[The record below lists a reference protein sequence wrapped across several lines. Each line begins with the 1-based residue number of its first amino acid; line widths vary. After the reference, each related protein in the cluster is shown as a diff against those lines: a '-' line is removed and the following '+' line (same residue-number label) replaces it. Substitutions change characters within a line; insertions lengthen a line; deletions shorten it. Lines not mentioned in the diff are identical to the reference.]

1 MIYYIDTNIFIRF
14 ITGDD
19 EKQSPPS
26 FEVIKKLSTGELE
39 ATTNEAV
46 IAEICYI
53 LSSKKL
59 PYHLTQ
65 EEIKDRLVPVLS
77 MRGLRIEHKRILFD
91 ALDIFTMSPGLNF
104 VDALNVAHMNDE
116 GIEPIISYDHHFDQ
130 IKHVNRQEPTKVL
143 DALHDSTQRNALV

>member
-1 MIYYIDTNIFIRF
+1 M
-14 ITGDD
+14 
-19 EKQSPPS
+19 QSPAS
-26 FEVIKKLSTGELE
+26 YEIIKKLSDGELE

-46 IAEICYI
+46 IAEICYV

-59 PYHLTQ
+59 PYQLTH
-65 EEIKDRLVPVLS
+65 EEVKERLFPVLS

-91 ALDIFTMSPGLNF
+91 ALDIFAMYPALDF

-130 IKHVNRQEPTKVL
+130 V
-143 DALHDSTQRNALV
+143 S